1 MVFADDSRRQCL
13 DPSYAVYIQRY
24 TNFAIVSRK
33 LFTAVCSLFLRSRAW
48 LGDVPTS
55 SVPCGDGGDRRE
67 DRAMESCEACDGFDR
82 YCELELISKTLLTK
96 RL

>member
-48 LGDVPTS
+48 LEDVPTS
-55 SVPCGDGGDRRE
+55 SVPCGTVGIDERIGLW
-67 DRAMESCEACDGFDR
+67 RAV
-82 YCELELISKTLLTK
+82 K
-96 RL
+96 RVMVSTDIVSSS

>member
-33 LFTAVCSLFLRSRAW
+33 LFTAVRSLFLRSRAW
-48 LGDVPTS
+48 LEDVPTS
-55 SVPCGDGGDRRE
+55 SVPCGTVGIDERIGLW
-67 DRAMESCEACDGFDR
+67 RAV
-82 YCELELISKTLLTK
+82 K
-96 RL
+96 RVMFSTDIVSSS